1 MVQACFPERRVPN
14 GIAIQRFAR
23 AALPPHPA
31 TVAQPRAV
39 IGPPPR
45 PPHPATV
52 VQPRAPFGPPP
63 RPPHPAMVVQP
74 QAPFGASPR
83 PPHPA
88 MVAQPQAAFGPPPPP
103 PHPAMVAPPRAPSGA
118 RPAAPGVQ
126 RKEANV
132 HAFAPPAGF
141 LEGPAEPGKPLPPV
155 VRLRMERYFETDFSD
170 VRVHLGGEAASIGA
184 LAFTLGSDL
193 YFAPDQYQPDTPYG
207 QELIGHEL
215 THVLQQREGRVANPL
230 GDGVAVVQDFDLEA
244 EADLHGRAAAH
255 GEIVPPGHRGGYCGG
270 GSPGSAQPKVHSA
283 QAKGG
288 YQLLVGAYLHD
299 GRLPEPLAGHSF
311 VAVQEPDG
319 RRHAFGFSPA
329 NYGSYDPDRDL
340 GRLRGGVEG
349 VVHDDAAAFDKP
361 GVKTHADPISNHQAQ
376 AAMAKVAE
384 YQSGRHLY
392 QLDGR
397 QCSTF
402 ALDVMRAASVPV
414 PTGGIAP
421 APRLMYEVIDDDP

>member
-1 MVQACFPERRVPN
+1 MNMPFPPSPPTTSPSRVVQACFPERRVPS
-14 GIAIQRFAR
+14 GTAVQRFAR
-23 AALPPHPA
+23 VALPPHPA
-31 TVAQPRAV
+31 TVAQPRV
-39 IGPPPR
+39 SFGPTPR

-52 VQPRAPFGPPP
+52 AQPRVCFGPT
-63 RPPHPAMVVQP
+63 
-74 QAPFGASPR
+74 PR

-88 MVAQPQAAFGPPPPP
+88 MVAQPRPSFGASSPP
-103 PHPAMVAPPRAPSGA
+103 PHPAMVAPPQAPS
-118 RPAAPGVQ
+118 RPAVQ

-141 LEGPAEPGKPLPPV
+141 LEGPADPGHPLPPP

-170 VRVHLGGEAASIGA
+170 VRVHLGSEAASIGA

-255 GEIVPPGHRGGYCGG
+255 GKMVPPGHHGGYRAGG
-270 GSPGSAQPKVHSA
+270 APGSAQPKAHSA
-283 QAKGG
+283 QPKGG

-299 GRLPEPLAGHSF
+299 ARLPEPLAGHSF
-311 VAVQEPDG
+311 VAVQDPDG
-319 RRHAFGFSPA
+319 KRHAFGFSPA
-329 NYGSYDPDRDL
+329 HYGSYDPDRDL
-340 GRLRGGVEG
+340 GRLRQGVEG
-349 VVHDDAAAFDKP
+349 VVHDDADAFHKP
-361 GVKTHADPISNHQAQ
+361 GVKTHAYPISRHQAQ
-376 AAMAKVAE
+376 AAMAKVEE
-384 YQSGRHLY
+384 YQSGRHRY